1 MTPAALAPTPP
12 STPPSTAAHGVPAD
26 PRPAAGRA
34 WRRSLLG
41 VVLAF
46 ALVGSACGSE
56 SSEPTRNTAITLAPN
71 AADAAAAP
79 GTSEVARPKA
89 EGDIVFRSAPADDAP
104 VANTLPNPR
113 PLATDPPVSIPLVLL
128 VAQRQGDWI
137 EVYLPVRP
145 NGSTGWLRTD
155 EVDIT
160 THPWR
165 IEAAL
170 DEFRLRVFRND
181 QVVYETDIGV
191 ARENAPTPGGL
202 YYTTELLQPPDPDTV
217 YGTYAYGLSGFSD
230 TFQEFNGGPGQLGLH
245 GTNEPE
251 LIGQAV
257 SAGCIRLRNEDIDY
271 LVEVLKLPLGVPVD
285 VITS

>member
-1 MTPAALAPTPP
+1 M
-12 STPPSTAAHGVPAD
+12 
-26 PRPAAGRA
+26 
-34 WRRSLLG
+34 
-41 VVLAF
+41 
-46 ALVGSACGSE
+46 
-56 SSEPTRNTAITLAPN
+56 
-71 AADAAAAP
+71 
-79 GTSEVARPKA
+79 ARPKA
-89 EGDIVFRSAPADDAP
+89 KGDIVFRSAPADDAP

>member
-1 MTPAALAPTPP
+1 VRRVRFDPVTDRPSPRFHAHPPTPARAPRRRGLLAVV
-12 STPPSTAAHGVPAD
+12 ACLA
-26 PRPAAGRA
+26 
-34 WRRSLLG
+34 LLG
-41 VVLAF
+41 A
-46 ALVGSACGSE
+46 ACSSE
-56 SSEPTRNTAITLAPN
+56 SSAPTINTAITLPPG
-71 AADAAAAP
+71 AAASAP
-79 GTSEVARPKA
+79 GTSEVARPRA
-89 EGDIVFRSAPADDAP
+89 EGDIVFRAAPADDAP
-104 VANTLPNPR
+104 VTATLPNPR

-128 VAQRQGDWI
+128 VAERQGDWLQ
-137 EVYLPVRP
+137 VYLPIRP
-145 NGSTGWLRTD
+145 NGSTGWLRAD

-181 QVVYETDIGV
+181 AVVFETDIGV

-202 YYTTELLQPPDPDTV
+202 YYTTELLKPPDPDTV
-217 YGTYAYGLSGFSD
+217 YGTYAYGLSGFSE
-230 TFQEFNGGPGQLGLH
+230 TFEEFNGGPGQLGVH

-271 LVEVLKLPLGVPVD
+271 LVEELKLPLGVPVE
-285 VITS
+285 VIAS